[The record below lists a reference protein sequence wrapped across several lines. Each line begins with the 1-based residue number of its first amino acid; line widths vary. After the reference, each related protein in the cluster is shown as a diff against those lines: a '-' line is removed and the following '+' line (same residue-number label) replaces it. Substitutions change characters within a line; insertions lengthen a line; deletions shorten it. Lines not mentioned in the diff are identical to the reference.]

1 MKISIVIPVLN
12 EANSLPKILSIR
24 ATDIEIIIV
33 DGGSQDE
40 TIEIAKSSGV
50 KVLQS
55 NPGRAIQMN
64 AGAAIASGEIL
75 LFLHADTRL
84 PLGFDRMIRE
94 TLSNA
99 LPSAHVGVCAGAFQL
114 KIDATLPGVRWVE
127 WGVNLRSR
135 YFQLP
140 YGDQAIFLYSKTFHA
155 IGGFPNLPIMEDF
168 EFVRILQQKGKIAIV
183 PHAVLTS
190 GRRWQKLGVFRT
202 TIVNQIVI
210 LAYLLGVSPHRI
222 HQWYRT
228 GLKPIRYTKRQ

>member
-12 EANSLPKILSIR
+12 EANALPKILSIR

-33 DGGSQDE
+33 DGGSQDK
-40 TIEIAKSSGV
+40 TIEIAKSSDV

-55 NPGRAIQMN
+55 DPGRATQMN

-99 LPSAHVGVCAGAFQL
+99 IAGAFQL
-114 KIDATLPGVRWVE
+114 KIDAILPGLCWVE

-140 YGDQAIFLYSKTFHA
+140 YGDQAIFLHSKTFHA
-155 IGGFPNLPIMEDF
+155 VGGFPNLPIMEDF
-168 EFVRILQQKGKIAIV
+168 EFVRRLRQKGKIAIV
-183 PHAVLTS
+183 SHAVLTS

-222 HQWYRT
+222 HHWYRT

>member
-12 EANSLPKILSIR
+12 EANALPKILSIQ
-24 ATDIEIIIV
+24 ATNIEIIVV

-40 TIEIAKSSGV
+40 TVEIAKSSGV

-55 NPGRAIQMN
+55 HPGRAAQMN
-64 AGAAIASGEIL
+64 AGAAISTGEIL

-84 PLGFDRMIRE
+84 PQGFDRMIRE
-94 TLSNA
+94 ALSTA
-99 LPSAHVGVCAGAFQL
+99 IMGAFQL

-135 YFQLP
+135 YLQLP
-140 YGDQAIFLYSKTFHA
+140 YGDQAIFLRTKTFNA
-155 IGGFPNLPIMEDF
+155 IDGFPNLPIMEDF
-168 EFVRILQQKGKIAIV
+168 EFVRTLRQIGRIVIV

-210 LAYLLGVSPHRI
+210 LAYLLGVSPQRI
-222 HQWYRT
+222 QQWYRT
-228 GLKPIRYTKRQ
+228 GLKSIRYTKRQ